1 MLTPPPPAP
10 ADARYANALFTAASK
25 ANSLNAVEKDIAQ
38 LSELIAKVP
47 TFATYLKN
55 PIVKRSEKVADLAK
69 ISKGMDGSTRGF
81 LTVLAENG
89 RLAELAKVI
98 KTFGL
103 LMDAKRGTVQA
114 TVTSASALSKAEV
127 DLVKSQI
134 NTMFLTKGN
143 TLNLQVKVNPELLGG
158 FQVQVG
164 DKFIDLSAYSQLNKV
179 TQMLLE
185 SKN

>member
-1 MLTPPPPAP
+1 M
-10 ADARYANALFTAASK
+10 
-25 ANSLNAVEKDIAQ
+25 EKDIAQ
-38 LSELIAKVP
+38 LNDLITKVP

-69 ISKGMDGSTRGF
+69 ISKGMDASTRGF
-81 LTVLAENG
+81 LSVLAENG
-89 RLAELAKVI
+89 RLAELTKVI

-103 LMDAKRGTVQA
+103 IMDAKRGTVQA
-114 TVTSASALSKAEV
+114 TVTSAAPLNKQELEA
-127 DLVKSQI
+127 VKQQI
-134 NTMFLTKGN
+134 NTMFVSKGS
-143 TLNLQVKVNPELLGG
+143 LNLQTKVNPELLGG

-185 SKN
+185 SKA